1 MKKDETM
8 LERVTFYNVI
18 YHYLRR
24 LYGDRDLP
32 CYTFVLYMG
41 DKPWT
46 KRIVREDKFPLG
58 IESMKEY
65 VDIYWVMEDIDS
77 DKFHEKDIGDHMKG
91 IKMINLTK
99 NGGDEA
105 VRELMERLNAMDMK
119 DYVLEGVLRITNCM
133 GLLEEL
139 IKLKGKRGEGNVC
152 VALDAF
158 EERKINEGR
167 IIGRSEGIT
176 EGITIGKSE
185 GSAIK
190 AYKTVQ
196 RLLTKK
202 DYVLKSALELLD
214 ISEEEYNQG
223 KRLLN
228 EKKYHT

>member
-99 NGGDEA
+99 DGGDEA
-105 VRELMERLNAMDMK
+105 VRELVERLNAMDMK

-167 IIGRSEGIT
+167 IIGRSEGKA
-176 EGITIGKSE
+176 EGITE

-190 AYKTVQ
+190 AYKTVEHFMK
-196 RLLTKK
+196 RTSYKLNKALHILGISKK
-202 DYVLKSALELLD
+202 
-214 ISEEEYNQG
+214 EYNQG

-228 EKKYHT
+228 EKKHHT